1 MSIDSFY
8 VDAPSKRSRI
18 RWPFLIG
25 LASICA
31 LPSLTLV
38 LEKAQSI
45 EWDQSAVILSSSL
58 LSVFVLAAIYSRFPR
73 LVVMALTMLALI
85 GIGEVA
91 FIHEYGWAFDANA
104 ISLLLETNRA
114 EASDF
119 FSSLPLLLIASF
131 ALPVMLGWLAWP
143 SSRATKQRLWQ
154 PRFVAYGVIAWLAVV
169 CIALL
174 PTMDLGAPQ
183 AQAAVFP
190 AQKIGQ
196 EQAIEAA
203 YPSGVP
209 WVIYSFLK
217 ERQALA
223 SVVSKDKDFR
233 FSIDRPLT
241 NGHRRFYVLVIGE
254 TSRADHW
261 GLNGYQRD
269 TTPELSHRDD
279 VVPFKRMYTPWPFT
293 RLAVPLMISRKPS
306 TTTSPTFAEAS
317 IVMVFKQAGF
327 RTAWISL
334 QAPVGFHDS
343 PISTYA
349 YESDD
354 VRFLNPVDYRYEGK
368 HDDAAIA
375 ELKRLI
381 DSPDQ
386 RDSFVVIHTLG
397 SHFRYTD
404 RYPRTFAKF
413 TPDNP
418 DGALA
423 QLFNRDDKQA
433 LINGYDN
440 TILFTDHVLNGLI
453 NELAK
458 HDNMESW
465 LLYSSDHGE
474 ALFDDCRMQ
483 SGHGQ
488 FSKATQHA
496 AALFW
501 PSPLYRTLN
510 QDKVSLIESR
520 QDMLASTD
528 MFFETMTDL
537 AGMTVAG
544 NRPDNSLLSLHPRV
558 PTEIAQA
565 EVDFKCP
572 AGN

>member
-1 MSIDSFY
+1 MWIDSFY
-8 VDAPSKRSRI
+8 IGIPSKRHYFRLPS
-18 RWPFLIG
+18 LIA

-31 LPSLTLV
+31 LPSLALV
-38 LEKAQSI
+38 LEKAPI
-45 EWDQSAVILSSSL
+45 LDWDQSAVILSSSF
-58 LSVFVLAAIYSRFPR
+58 LSLFVLVAAYSRFPR
-73 LVVMALTMLALI
+73 LSVTALTVLAII

-91 FIHEYGWAFDANA
+91 FVHEYGWTFDANS

-119 FSSLPLLLIASF
+119 FSSLPFFLILSF
-131 ALPVMLGWLAWP
+131 ILPVTLGWLAWCDN
-143 SSRATKQRLWQ
+143 RTEKRRLWQ
-154 PRFVAYGVIAWLAVV
+154 PRLVAYGLIAWLAVT
-169 CIALL
+169 CIAWL
-174 PTMDLGAPQ
+174 PTVDNSASQPPL
-183 AQAAVFP
+183 FP
-190 AQKIGQ
+190 AVKAGQ
-196 EQAIEAA
+196 EKAIEAT
-203 YPSGVP
+203 YPTGLP
-209 WVIYSFLK
+209 WVIYNFLN
-217 ERQALA
+217 ERRALA
-223 SVVSKDKDFR
+223 SAVSRNKGFR
-233 FSIDRPLT
+233 FAINPPLSS
-241 NGHRRFYVLVIGE
+241 GHRRFYVLVIGE

-269 TTPELSHRDD
+269 TTPELSQHKD
-279 VVPFKRMYTPWPFT
+279 VVSFKRMYTPWPFT
-293 RLAVPLMISRKPS
+293 RLAVPLMITRKPS
-306 TTTSPTFAEAS
+306 ATASPIFSEAS
-317 IVMVFKQAGF
+317 IVTVFKQAGF

-368 HDDAAIA
+368 HDDAALA
-375 ELKRLI
+375 ELERLI
-381 DSPDQ
+381 DAPDQ

-404 RYPRTFAKF
+404 RYPKTFAKF

-418 DGALA
+418 AGSQA
-423 QLFNRDDKQA
+423 QLFNRDDKQV

-440 TILFTDHVLNGLI
+440 TILFTDHVLSELI
-453 NELAK
+453 KELAK
-458 HDNMESW
+458 HEDMESW

-488 FSKATQHA
+488 FSKATQHP

-501 PSPLYRTLN
+501 PSPLYKNLN
-510 QDKVSLIESR
+510 QDKVSLIQNR

-537 AGMTVAG
+537 AGITVAG
-544 NRPDNSLLSLHPRV
+544 NRPNNSLLSLHPRV
-558 PTEIAQA
+558 PSEIAEA
-565 EVDFKCP
+565 EVDYKCP
-572 AGN
+572 AGK

>member
-8 VDAPSKRSRI
+8 IDAPPRRSYVRL
-18 RWPFLIG
+18 PSLIG
-25 LASICA
+25 LASVCA
-31 LPSLTLV
+31 LPSLTLA
-38 LEKAQSI
+38 LKKAQSL
-45 EWDQSAVILSSSL
+45 EWDQTTVILSSTFLSL
-58 LSVFVLAAIYSRFPR
+58 FVLTAAYSRLPR
-73 LVVMALTMLALI
+73 LIVTVLTILAII

-91 FIHEYGWAFDANA
+91 FIREYGWTFDANS

-119 FSSLPLLLIASF
+119 FSSLPSFLLLSF
-131 ALPVMLGWLAWP
+131 TLPAILGYLAWP
-143 SSRATKQRLWQ
+143 ESRAYNRLWR
-154 PRFVAYGVIAWLAVV
+154 PRLLVYSVITWIAIT
-169 CIALL
+169 CIAGL
-174 PTMDLGAPQ
+174 PTMDNSG
-183 AQAAVFP
+183 AQASTPVFP
-190 AQKIGQ
+190 MEKRGQ
-196 EQAIEAA
+196 DKAIEAT
-203 YPSGVP
+203 YPTGLP
-209 WVIYSFLK
+209 WVIYSFLN
-217 ERQALA
+217 ERRAL
-223 SVVSKDKDFR
+223 VSAISRDKDFR
-233 FSIDRPLT
+233 FTVHPPVT

-269 TTPELSHRDD
+269 TTPELSQRGD
-279 VVPFKRMYTPWPFT
+279 VVSFKRMYTPWPFT

-306 TTTSPTFAEAS
+306 TIASPAFAEAS
-317 IVMVFKQAGF
+317 IVTVFKQAGF
-327 RTAWISL
+327 RTSWISL

-368 HDDAAIA
+368 HDDAAVA
-375 ELKRLI
+375 ELRQLI
-381 DSPDQ
+381 DAPNQKDN
-386 RDSFVVIHTLG
+386 FVVIHTLG

-413 TPDNP
+413 TPDDPN
-418 DGALA
+418 GTQA
-423 QLFNRDDKQA
+423 QLFNRNDKQV

-440 TILFTDHVLNGLI
+440 TILFTDHVLSSLI
-453 NELAK
+453 NELAR
-458 HDNMESW
+458 HENMESW

-488 FSKATQHA
+488 FSKATQHP

-501 PSPLYRTLN
+501 PSPLYKKLN
-510 QDKVSLIESR
+510 QDKVSLMQSR
-520 QDMLASTD
+520 RDMLASTD

-537 AGMTVAG
+537 AGITVDG
-544 NRPDNSLLSLHPRV
+544 NRPNNSLLSVHPRL
-558 PTEIAQA
+558 PNEIEQV

-572 AGN
+572 AGKL

>member
-1 MSIDSFY
+1 MSIDSLY
-8 VDAPSKRSRI
+8 ADAPLKRRCI
-18 RWPFLIG
+18 RWPSLIG

-38 LEKAQSI
+38 LEKARSI
-45 EWDQSAVILSSSL
+45 EWDQSAVILCSSFLSL
-58 LSVFVLAAIYSRFPR
+58 FVLTAIYSRFPR
-73 LVVMALTMLALI
+73 FIVVVLTILAFI

-91 FIHEYGWAFDANA
+91 FIREYGWAFDANS

-119 FSSLPLLLIASF
+119 FSSLPLPLILSF
-131 ALPVMLGWLAWP
+131 ALPVILGWLAWP
-143 SSRATKQRLWQ
+143 SSGDAKQRLWQ
-154 PRFVAYGVIAWLAVV
+154 PRFVAYGLIAWVAVV

-174 PTMDLGAPQ
+174 PTMDMGVPQ
-183 AQAAVFP
+183 TQAVVFP
-190 AQKIGQ
+190 AQKTGQ
-196 EQAIEAA
+196 EQAIEAT
-203 YPSGVP
+203 YPMGLP
-209 WVIYSFLK
+209 WLIYSFLK

-223 SVVSKDKDFR
+223 SAVSRDKDFR
-233 FSIDRPLT
+233 FTILPPLT
-241 NGHRRFYVLVIGE
+241 HGHRRFYVLVIGE

-269 TTPELSHRDD
+269 TTPELSHRSD
-279 VVPFKRMYTPWPFT
+279 VVSFKRMYTPWPFT
-293 RLAVPLMISRKPS
+293 RLAVPLMLSRKPS
-306 TTTSPTFAEAS
+306 TLTDPTFAEAS
-317 IVMVFKQAGF
+317 VVVAFRQAGF

-334 QAPVGFHDS
+334 QAPVGFHES
-343 PISTYA
+343 PVSIYA

-368 HDDAAIA
+368 HDDAALA

-381 DSPDQ
+381 DAPDQ
-386 RDSFVVIHTLG
+386 KDTFVVIHTLG

-404 RYPRTFAKF
+404 RYPRSFAKF

-423 QLFNRDDKQA
+423 RLFNRDDKQA

-453 NELAK
+453 GELAK
-458 HDNMESW
+458 HENMESW

-488 FSKATQHA
+488 FSKATQHP

-501 PSPLYRTLN
+501 PSPLYTTLN
-510 QDKVSLIESR
+510 QDKVSLIQSHE
-520 QDMLASTD
+520 DMLASTD

-537 AGMTVAG
+537 AGITVAG

-558 PTEIAQA
+558 PSEIAQA

-572 AGN
+572 AGK